1 MTDSIGGGLWLGRYQ
16 ALMSG
21 SFVEFSLVVCNLL
34 PHHHLEP
41 GCLLAN
47 IKFKYQGGSNVHH

>member
-21 SFVEFSLVVCNLL
+21 SFVEFSLVVLQ
-34 PHHHLEP
+34 PSP
-41 GCLLAN
+41 PRTRMFTG
-47 IKFKYQGGSNVHH
+47 KYQVMYKYVGSNVHH